1 MHGWLLSFGYEAS
14 NFDQDHVDAFRRHL
28 MYFLYLNRPKASN
41 VEMPKVK
48 VEDVESIAP
57 EDGVASKVTIS
68 HEKDGGMKWFL
79 SLKDI
84 PSGYQFIREDLT
96 GKYWAIQTGSTDPP
110 TSKNS
115 SVDLSKDDS
124 ETNDAILENKS
135 TSVILSSSPKVVDTS
150 STSLSTS
157 HMKKVCQK
165 ISNKSLLSSTRKVT
179 QVKNIVT
186 KKFNRQKTTLFN
198 YYDKIKVK
206 EPIVVPTTTL
216 VDDVDDFPFSSPEE
230 VVKRLV
236 EKHKYFCYLPGQYNL
251 QVPLMENE
259 DLSVQYVNGVILQ
272 INNRIF
278 STESS
283 GNDNFDETS
292 FVVFSNKIKDL
303 SIEHS
308 LNLEF
313 YAVVNSRMLLHAAYC
328 YSPMNESH
336 DHIKYCTYLILLVR
350 NLYFLRFDK
359 ITSSTKNFLVGLGLQ
374 NNYMKLKKQGCA
386 KEISNYFISQTGY
399 NGRTNLEHVHIWI
412 HWLVEECTIS
422 LMHVDSKQRS
432 TTLYVP
438 NLNIVEDCKREML
451 IADVNKFME
460 YSLNSDYGV
469 CNLKEACNKDFNLV
483 SPLESSNYMFY
494 VSICMVN
501 EDLFTSHKFNKLKNR
516 IKEHD
521 PSLCRRGIVDMLCS
535 TIIDN
540 SGDNENHIVSIKEI
554 FNKYCDKLDGEDGKH
569 LLVRKINLAIC
580 FMLYV
585 VSVSMQSRHVL
596 EYDAVVKTLKKKSTE
611 IQLLQGNS

>member
-1 MHGWLLSFGYEAS
+1 MHAWMLSFGYEAS

-28 MYFLYLNRPKASN
+28 MCFLHLNRPKASN

-68 HEKDGGMKWFL
+68 HEKVGGKKWFL
-79 SLKDI
+79 SPKDI
-84 PSGYQFIREDLT
+84 PHGYQLIQKDLT
-96 GKYWAIQTGSTDPP
+96 GKYWAVQTGPTDPP

-135 TSVILSSSPKVVDTS
+135 TSVILSSFPKVVDTS

-157 HMKKVCQK
+157 HMKKVRQK

-179 QVKNIVT
+179 VVKNIVA
-186 KKFNRQKTTLFN
+186 KKINRQKTTLFN
-198 YYDKIKVK
+198 FYDKIKVK

-230 VVKRLV
+230 VVTRLV
-236 EKHKYFCYLPGQYNL
+236 EKHKYFCYLQGQCNL

-259 DLSVQYVNGVILQ
+259 DLSVQHINGVILQ

-292 FVVFSNKIKDL
+292 FVVFSNKIKEL

-350 NLYFLRFDK
+350 NLCFLRFDK

-374 NNYMKLKKQGCA
+374 NNYVKLKKQGCA

-399 NGRTNLEHVHIWI
+399 NGGTNLEHLNIWMC
-412 HWLVEECTIS
+412 WMVQECTIS
-422 LMHVDSKQRS
+422 LMHVDTSHRT

-438 NLNIVEDCKREML
+438 NL
-451 IADVNKFME
+451 DVV
-460 YSLNSDYGV
+460 D
-469 CNLKEACNKDFNLV
+469 A
-483 SPLESSNYMFY
+483 
-494 VSICMVN
+494 
-501 EDLFTSHKFNKLKNR
+501 
-516 IKEHD
+516 
-521 PSLCRRGIVDMLCS
+521 CRR
-535 TIIDN
+535 
-540 SGDNENHIVSIKEI
+540 K
-554 FNKYCDKLDGEDGKH
+554 
-569 LLVRKINLAIC
+569 
-580 FMLYV
+580 
-585 VSVSMQSRHVL
+585 
-596 EYDAVVKTLKKKSTE
+596 
-611 IQLLQGNS
+611 